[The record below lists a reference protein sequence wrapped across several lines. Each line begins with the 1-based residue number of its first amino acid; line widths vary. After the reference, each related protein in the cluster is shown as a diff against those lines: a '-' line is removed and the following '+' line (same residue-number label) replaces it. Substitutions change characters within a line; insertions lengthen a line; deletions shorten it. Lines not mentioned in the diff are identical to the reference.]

1 MKSQISFMSRS
12 LVLRTLLLAT
22 TACAT
27 ETSTPVPPP
36 AALPP
41 AAENQTEQ
49 TAQATLQTYDETAQ
63 GIPVKAQYPNT
74 MTVESTGSSEGVGVF
89 FTFKPQG
96 NAMDEA
102 EVHVF
107 LPANMAS
114 TDGLMPMITGPNGL
128 IESNGWTLTG
138 SRADGVTEFPYPWFE
153 MVFDISTD
161 QEQSGHIL
169 IGQTN
174 GQAVQV
180 TLLYPAEMADAYWP
194 AAKTILDSLEFEPSL
209 LPVTTSPEA
218 GAGEDPATMCDPTQE
233 PC

>member
-1 MKSQISFMSRS
+1 
-12 LVLRTLLLAT
+12 
-22 TACAT
+22 
-27 ETSTPVPPP
+27 
-36 AALPP
+36 LPP
-41 AAENQTEQ
+41 AAENQTDQ
-49 TAQATLQTYDETAQ
+49 TTQATLQTYDETAE
-63 GIPVKAQYPNT
+63 GIPVKAQYPDT
-74 MTVESTGSSEGVGVF
+74 MIVESTGSSEGVGVF
-89 FTFKPQG
+89 LTFNPQG

-128 IESNGWTLTG
+128 IKSNGWTLDG
-138 SRADGVTEFPYPWFE
+138 SRADGATEFPYPWFE

-180 TLLYPAEMADAYWP
+180 TLLYPTEMADAYWL
-194 AAKTILDSLEFEPSL
+194 AVKAILDSLEFEPSL

-218 GAGEDPATMCDPTQE
+218 GAGEDPATMCDSTQE